1 MFLLTK
7 LSNISFSLFLDRLEL
22 GTQLLDG
29 EFAGRVFR
37 HVGIRWLFRVSGVR
51 MLKAWEF
58 ATFWLFGHGDF
69 DDPSPLNRQFFSSD
83 TYFDA

>member
-37 HVGIRWLFRVSGVR
+37 HVGIRWLFRKRGNLR
-51 MLKAWEF
+51 
-58 ATFWLFGHGDF
+58 LFGSLDMGILIF
-69 DDPSPLNRQFFSSD
+69 LYNDPSPLNRQFFSSD